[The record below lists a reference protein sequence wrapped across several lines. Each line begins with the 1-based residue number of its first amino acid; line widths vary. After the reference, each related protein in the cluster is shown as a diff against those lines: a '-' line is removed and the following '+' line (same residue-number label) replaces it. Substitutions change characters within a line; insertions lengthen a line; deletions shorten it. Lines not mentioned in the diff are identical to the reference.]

1 MIKKILVII
10 FGFSLIVSQT
20 YAECKIKDG
29 PPGIIKDYFSNV
41 RKVVSNIA
49 KEASNKYTPKSDKG
63 FTRDYIN
70 AANSLAGMWNNIS
83 NWGFYS
89 STSRFFVIYPLSNEI
104 PVEVMRDNNLIE
116 KEIENLNKFTKKLV
130 EKGYGNIIL
139 TNSCDGVN
147 NCELNGTTVQ
157 ILGKLIKSTSD
168 LGELFRLSILD
179 EKYTF
184 GGDIILV
191 PENFR
196 EVFSNY
202 YNVYTN
208 KDCSDSEGG
217 FMYRI
222 KKSFNKI
229 INNFKSGSEGIS
241 KWEQAIA
248 LLNRNTDFL
257 GNKDDEIRLLKK
269 ELSRQGVSLNNSE
282 AIIQNL
288 KNYHENKG
296 YTWDNNFI
304 SNSYDSVKKSSK
316 KLYNTFKKLKTEF
329 SSTFKQWSDLGN
341 KKQTSISEL
350 ARIDMNLKV
359 SEQIGLE
366 ILEKFN
372 AEKDFALSEDISNTN
387 IKGRILNLHIQIT
400 QGIST
405 LVKIIPIAEKV
416 CNKQATGLGKCSYR

>member
-20 YAECKIKDG
+20 YAECKIKDW
-29 PPGIIKDYFSNV
+29 PPWIIKDYFSNV

-49 KEASNKYTPKSDKG
+49 KEASNKYTPKSDKW

-70 AANSLAGMWNNIS
+70 AANSLAWMWNNIS
-83 NWGFYS
+83 NWWFYS

-130 EKGYGNIIL
+130 EKWYWNIIL
-139 TNSCDGVN
+139 TNSCDWVN
-147 NCELNGTTVQ
+147 NCELNWTTVQ
-157 ILGKLIKSTSD
+157 ILWKLIKSTSD
-168 LGELFRLSILD
+168 LWELFRLSILD

-184 GGDIILV
+184 WWDIILV

-208 KDCSDSEGG
+208 KDCSDSEWW

-229 INNFKSGSEGIS
+229 INNFKSWSEWIS

-257 GNKDDEIRLLKK
+257 WNKDDEIRLLKK
-269 ELSRQGVSLNNSE
+269 ELSRQWVSLNNSE

-288 KNYHENKG
+288 KNYHENKW

-329 SSTFKQWSDLGN
+329 SSTFKQWSDLWN

-359 SEQIGLE
+359 SEQIWLE

-387 IKGRILNLHIQIT
+387 IKWRILNLHIQIT
-400 QGIST
+400 QWIST

-416 CNKQATGLGKCSYR
+416 CNKQATWLWKCSYR